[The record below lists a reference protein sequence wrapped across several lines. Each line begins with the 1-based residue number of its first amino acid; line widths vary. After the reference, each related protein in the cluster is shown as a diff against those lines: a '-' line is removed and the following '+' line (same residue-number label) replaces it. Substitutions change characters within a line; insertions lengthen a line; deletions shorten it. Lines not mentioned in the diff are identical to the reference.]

1 MTIPQPTN
9 GALADNQPM
18 ETVVVSLQPPERT
31 HHEGRLSQTTAHLLI
46 AAGSIGKEIVHLL
59 SIVY

>member
-9 GALADNQPM
+9 GALADNKPM
-18 ETVVVSLQPPERT
+18 ETVVVSLQPPEKT

-46 AAGSIGKEIVHLL
+46 AAGSIGKDPARL
-59 SIVY
+59 SMILY